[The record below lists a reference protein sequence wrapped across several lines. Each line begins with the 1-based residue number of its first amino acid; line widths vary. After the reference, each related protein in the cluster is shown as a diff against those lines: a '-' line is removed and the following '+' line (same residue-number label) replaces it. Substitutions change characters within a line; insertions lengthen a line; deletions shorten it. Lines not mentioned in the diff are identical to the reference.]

1 LDENAGRVEKFTHEY
16 NTWSVPQEAGQ
27 RELHAEYGQLL
38 VDDPDSLSRVR
49 EAGHFT
55 ASALLVDPRRSEV
68 LLVMHPRVKRWL
80 QMGGHIELADG
91 GFHAAAMRECI
102 EESGYSNIE
111 VVPVPLRF
119 DRHNVPCKSASG
131 EVVQS
136 VHWDVQFL
144 ALVDSDQPRHMT
156 EDAKTTWWDMNEGL
170 PDIDQS
176 VVNLIN
182 AARVHIATKDQ
193 VALEFP

>member
-1 LDENAGRVEKFTHEY
+1 M
-16 NTWSVPQEAGQ
+16 
-27 RELHAEYGQLL
+27 
-38 VDDPDSLSRVR
+38 
-49 EAGHFT
+49 
-55 ASALLVDPRRSEV
+55 
-68 LLVMHPRVKRWL
+68 LVMHPRVKRWL

-91 GFHAAAMRECI
+91 DFHTAAMRECI

-111 VVPVPLRF
+111 VLPVPLRF

-144 ALVDSDQPRHMT
+144 ALVDADQPRHMT

-193 VALEFP
+193 VTIEFP